1 MNERITDVLII
12 GAGPAG
18 LAAALYAGRS
28 LLKPTVLERM
38 SIGGLALSTEWIDNY
53 PGFPDGINA
62 SELADRMHRQAERF
76 GAEFVSDEA
85 LSLSRGDT
93 GFDVTTAEG
102 TLFHARSVIVATG
115 AVPRALPVKEE
126 AKYRGRGISYCATC
140 DAAFFRDKVVAV
152 VGGGDSA
159 VGEALV
165 LARGC
170 TKVIVAHPLESLQAA
185 QVLVDQLRALPN
197 VEFIPGASPAGVEGE
212 GKVERLRLRLAAGGE
227 AVIDV
232 AGVFVAMEF
241 VPTGELLKG
250 LVETDAQGYVV
261 VPETTESGIPGLF
274 IAGDVRRKPLKQVV
288 TAVAD
293 GAIAAQKAGVYIR
306 ALRDKPKSSGT
317 SST

>member
-18 LAAALYAGRS
+18 LTAALYAGRS

-38 SIGGLALSTEWIDNY
+38 SIGGLVLSTEWIDNY

-170 TKVIVAHPLESLQAA
+170 TKVIMAHPLESLQAA
-185 QVLVDQLRALPN
+185 QVLVEQLRALPN
-197 VEFIPGASPAGVEGE
+197 VEFVPGASPAGVEGE

-227 AVIDV
+227 AVLEV

-250 LVETDAQGYVV
+250 LVEADAQGYIV

-293 GAIAAQKAGVYIR
+293 GAIAAQKAGVYVR
-306 ALRDKPKSSGT
+306 ALRDKSSGT

>member
-1 MNERITDVLII
+1 
-12 GAGPAG
+12 
-18 LAAALYAGRS
+18 
-28 LLKPTVLERM
+28 M
-38 SIGGLALSTEWIDNY
+38 SIGGLVLSTEWIDNY

-170 TKVIVAHPLESLQAA
+170 SKVIVAHPLESLQAA
-185 QVLVDQLRALPN
+185 QVLVEQLRALPN
-197 VEFIPGASPAGVEGE
+197 VEFVPGASPAGVEGE

-227 AVIDV
+227 AVLEV

-241 VPTGELLKG
+241 MPTGELLQG
-250 LVETDAQGYVV
+250 LVEADAQGYIIA
-261 VPETTESGIPGLF
+261 PETTESSIPGLF

-293 GAIAAQKAGVYIR
+293 GAVAAQKAGVYVR
-306 ALRDKPKSSGT
+306 ALRDKSSGT

>member
-38 SIGGLALSTEWIDNY
+38 SIGGLVLSTEWIDNY

-62 SELADRMHRQAERF
+62 SELADRMHQQAERF

-170 TKVIVAHPLESLQAA
+170 SKVIVAHPLESLQAA
-185 QVLVDQLRALPN
+185 QVLVEQLRALPN
-197 VEFIPGASPAGVEGE
+197 VEFVPGASPAGVEGE

-227 AVIDV
+227 AVLEV

-241 VPTGELLKG
+241 MPTGELLQG
-250 LVETDAQGYVV
+250 LVEADAQGYIIA
-261 VPETTESGIPGLF
+261 PETTESSIPGLF

-293 GAIAAQKAGVYIR
+293 GAVAAQKAGVYVR
-306 ALRDKPKSSGT
+306 ALRDKSSGT

>member
-1 MNERITDVLII
+1 MSDRVTDILVI

-18 LAAALYAGRS
+18 MAAAIYAGRS
-28 LLKPTVLERM
+28 LLKPVVLERM
-38 SIGGLALSTEWIDNY
+38 SVGGLVLSTEWIDNY
-53 PGFPDGINA
+53 PGFPDGIGA

-85 LSLSRGDT
+85 LSLSHNDT
-93 GFDVTTAEG
+93 GFEVTTAEG
-102 TLFHARSVIVATG
+102 TLFHAGSVIVATG

-170 TKVIVAHPLESLQAA
+170 SKVIVAHPLESLQAA
-185 QVLVDQLRALPN
+185 QVLVEELRALPN
-197 VEFIPGASPAGVEGE
+197 VEFVPGASPAGVEGE
-212 GKVERLRLRLAAGGE
+212 GKVERLRLRLANGGE
-227 AVIDV
+227 TVLEV

-241 VPTGELLKG
+241 VPTGELLKD
-250 LVETDAQGYVV
+250 LVETDTQGYIVA
-261 VPETTESGIPGLF
+261 PETTESSIPGLF
-274 IAGDVRRKPLKQVV
+274 IAGDVRRKPLKQIV

-293 GAIAAQKAGVYIR
+293 GAMAAQKAGVYVR
-306 ALRDKPKSSGT
+306 ALKSRSGGA
-317 SST
+317 SPA